1 MRALFMRRFA
11 TQDIVCSFIFCVLLP
26 LGFIYTALVTLTNWY
41 EVFSSEW
48 LFRIIPL
55 LFFGFNVYLNA
66 WKVVKVGPNSPNA
79 SLLPTVQKA
88 GYRFCY
94 ECNFNA
100 PPRSFHCPV
109 CNICILRRDHHS
121 SFVGCCVGHFNQRYF
136 VAAIFNLLPITLSC
150 VVWNV
155 FMLIPIF
162 NNLFNIWK
170 VIFPHLAFLLGAISF
185 SQFILIATFAFSA
198 VTLTFNIY
206 LIIAQLFCLSI
217 GQTRVEYL
225 QNINIY
231 NLGIWKNLFEILGEN
246 WPFIFISPFI
256 KSPLR
261 SDGHSFTTREMQEI
275 RPKYF

>member
-1 MRALFMRRFA
+1 MDKSCFCNSKTDSFIETMRALFAGRFA
-11 TQDIVCSFIFCVLLP
+11 TQDIE
-26 LGFIYTALVTLTNWY
+26 WY
-41 EVFSSEW
+41 Y
-48 LFRIIPL
+48 RIIPL
-55 LFFGFNVYLNA
+55 LFFGLNVYLNA

-79 SLLPTVQKA
+79 SLLPIVQKA

-100 PPRSFHCPV
+100 PPRSFHCP
-109 CNICILRRDHHS
+109 DHHC

-136 VAAIFNLLPITLSC
+136 VAAIFNLLPITITC
-150 VVWNV
+150 VIWNI

-170 VIFPHLAFLLGAISF
+170 VIFPHLALLIGAISF
-185 SQFILIATFAFSA
+185 YQFILIATFAFS
-198 VTLTFNIY
+198 VTTLTFNIY
-206 LIIAQLFCLSI
+206 LIIAQLFCLLF

-231 NLGIWKNLFEILGEN
+231 NLGIWKNLNETLGEK

-261 SDGHSFTTREMQEI
+261 SDGHSFITREMQEA